1 MNNKNKFCYEVQM
14 ADIPEDSV
22 NLDKEVGKHSYVE
35 GKTETFCG
43 LKFYIDLNLYILM
56 KVKIF
61 NS

>member
-1 MNNKNKFCYEVQM
+1 MLPHAPGVQM

-43 LKFYIDLNLYILM
+43 LRFYRF
-56 KVKIF
+56 VQF
-61 NS
+61 VGRGGGRG